1 MKSHFL
7 SFLDMH
13 QSDLILMLRETAK
26 ENGMELFWLNSEELG
41 FIFIHL

>member
-7 SFLDMH
+7 SFLEMY
-13 QSDLILMLRETAK
+13 QSNLILMLRETAK
-26 ENGMELFWLNSEELG
+26 ENGMEIFWLNSEKLS